1 MKWKSVVDLSI
12 TFWWLL
18 IMIVGAG
25 YGGNQSEVHKKV
37 NNTTKFTLM
46 IVTEIFLYYTLSF
59 KLTAFP

>member
-1 MKWKSVVDLSI
+1 
-12 TFWWLL
+12 
-18 IMIVGAG
+18 MIVGAG